1 MTGIMD
7 GVRVVELA
15 SWAFVP
21 AAGAVLA
28 DWGADVIKVEDTKG
42 GDPARSL
49 VIGGL
54 TRDKASADADFMLE
68 MNNRGKRS
76 VGIDLKSDVGREM
89 FAKLIA
95 SADVFLTNWLPG
107 PRQRANLDVDDIR
120 AMNPRIIIARGSGQ
134 GTRGPDADR
143 GGFDSASFTARGGVA
158 YALTPLGVD
167 IPISQGAAFGDLP
180 SGMSLAGGIAGAL
193 FHRERTGEARTV
205 DVSLLAQAMWT
216 MAPDILAADLFDVD
230 RIPVAEPGS
239 AINPVTNRYKT
250 SDGRWIQLV
259 FLQPDRFWADFCVR
273 IGRPELSADERF
285 VPAGNLIANS
295 EEAAV
300 ILREVFAEHDL
311 DHWRGV
317 LADEKGVW
325 SVIASPRDVLSDQ
338 QVIANEYLVPNK
350 DDQGRAYHV
359 VSNPVQY
366 NETRPDSGRAP
377 EYGEHTEMAL
387 VEAGVTWDE
396 IAAAKEQNAIL

>member
-1 MTGIMD
+1 MTGILD
-7 GVRVVELA
+7 GVRVIELA

-28 DWGADVIKVEDTKG
+28 DWGADVIKVEDTRG

-54 TRDKASADADFMLE
+54 TKDKASADADFMLE

-76 VGIDLKSDVGREM
+76 VGIDLKSEIGREM
-89 FAKLIA
+89 FAKLVA

-120 AMNPRIIIARGSGQ
+120 AMNPHIIIARGSGQ

-143 GGFDSASFTARGGVA
+143 GGFDSASYTSRGGVA
-158 YALTPLGVD
+158 YALTPPGVD
-167 IPISQGAAFGDLP
+167 IPIGQGAAFGDLP
-180 SGMSLAGGIAGAL
+180 SGMSLAGGVAGAL
-193 FHRERTGEARTV
+193 FHRERTGEARIV

-216 MAPDILAADLFDVD
+216 MAPDILAADLFGVD
-230 RIPVAEPGS
+230 RIPVAQPGS
-239 AINPVTNRYKT
+239 AINPVTNKYRTK
-250 SDGRWIQLV
+250 DDRWIQLV

-273 IGRPELSADERF
+273 IGRPDLSADDRF
-285 VPAGNLIANS
+285 VPAGNLIANA
-295 EEAAV
+295 EDAIK
-300 ILREVFAEHDL
+300 ILREVFASEDL
-311 DHWRGV
+311 AHWKQT

-325 SVIASPRDVLSDQ
+325 AVIASPLEVLTDP

-350 DDQGRAYHV
+350 DDEGRNYHV
-359 VSNPVQY
+359 VANPVQY
-366 NETRPDSGRAP
+366 DETRPQSGRAP
-377 EYGEHTEMAL
+377 EYGEHTEILL
-387 VEAGVTWDE
+387 VESGATWEE
-396 IAAAKEQNAIL
+396 IAQAKEAGAIL